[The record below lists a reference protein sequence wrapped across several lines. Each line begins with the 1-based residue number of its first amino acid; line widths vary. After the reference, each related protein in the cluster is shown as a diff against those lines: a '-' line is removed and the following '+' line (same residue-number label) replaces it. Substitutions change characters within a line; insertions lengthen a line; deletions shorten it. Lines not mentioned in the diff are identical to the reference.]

1 MRKYQSLSSLQTFIW
16 QDNKEVVYLI
26 SLVLPKRLQMYNDVK
41 KKVYGL
47 LDPDTIG
54 IPKWDR
60 VVNVF
65 IIVLIVLNVIAVMLE
80 TVKPIHDQYATFFSN
95 FDTISVIIFTV
106 EYLLRVWSA
115 THSFKYKHWF
125 WGRLRYMFTLSA
137 LIDLAAILPSYLH
150 AFIGLDL
157 RVLRMLRLLRFLRL
171 FRLTAYMKNS
181 TQLISRVLKRRASE
195 LTLSFV
201 MIFFL
206 IIIASCIMYF
216 AEHLHPI
223 NKDKFTSIPATMW
236 WAVVTLTTTG
246 YGDMYPLTTLGKIMS
261 GVIMLTGFALF
272 AIPSGIFY
280 AGFLEEFRRRN
291 KNRRKKSCP
300 HCGKSLDGDEDDYH

>member
-1 MRKYQSLSSLQTFIW
+1 
-16 QDNKEVVYLI
+16 
-26 SLVLPKRLQMYNDVK
+26 MYEEIK
-41 KKVYGL
+41 KKIYGL
-47 LDPDTIG
+47 LDPDSVG

-60 VVNVF
+60 FVNVF

-80 TVKPIHDQYATFFSN
+80 TVPSMHDEYYEQRFFN
-95 FDTISVIIFTV
+95 YFDLISVGIFTV
-106 EYLLRVWSA
+106 EYLLRLWSA
-115 THSFKYKHWF
+115 TYVYKYKHWF

-171 FRLTAYMKNS
+171 FKLTAYMKSS
-181 TQLISRVLKRRASE
+181 TQLISGVLKRRASE

-246 YGDMYPLTTLGKIMS
+246 YGDMYPMTTMGKIMS
-261 GVIMLTGFALF
+261 GLIMLTGFAVF
-272 AIPSGIFY
+272 AIPAGIFY

-291 KNRRKKSCP
+291 KKRRKKSCP
-300 HCGKSLDGDEDDYH
+300 HCGKSLDTDEDDNH